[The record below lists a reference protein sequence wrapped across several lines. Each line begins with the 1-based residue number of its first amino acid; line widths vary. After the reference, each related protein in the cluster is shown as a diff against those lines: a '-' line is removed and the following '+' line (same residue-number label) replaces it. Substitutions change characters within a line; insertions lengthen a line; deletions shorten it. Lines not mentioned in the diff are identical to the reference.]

1 MKNMPYKKK
10 VILYHLIKNVSL
22 TNLNHYFGGYVLAQR
37 SLLLRRYILHSSSA
51 RETIWLN
58 LSHPKVCN
66 MHREDNEVH

>member
-37 SLLLRRYILHSSSA
+37 SLLLEGTFFIPLA
-51 RETIWLN
+51 R
-58 LSHPKVCN
+58 V
-66 MHREDNEVH
+66 RQFG